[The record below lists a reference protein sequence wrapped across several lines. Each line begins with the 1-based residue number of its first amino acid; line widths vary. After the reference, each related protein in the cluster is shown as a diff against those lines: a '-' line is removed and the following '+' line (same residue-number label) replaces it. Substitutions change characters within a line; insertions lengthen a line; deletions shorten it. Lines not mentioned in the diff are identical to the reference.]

1 MHVRDHFGVLKEW
14 FYNFPYL
21 FSCFLFVAGFYTF
34 GQTTV
39 VFFFILKLDSNDSA
53 DELLSSMKD
62 VVNIT
67 KERKGLQRNIL
78 GLGKSIFFDI

>member
-1 MHVRDHFGVLKEW
+1 MSEIISEFSKSG
-14 FYNFPYL
+14 FTTFPIFSAVSYLSPDFMPSGKLPSYL
-21 FSCFLFVAGFYTF
+21 FITF
-34 GQTTV
+34 
-39 VFFFILKLDSNDSA
+39 KLDSNDSG
-53 DELLSSMKD
+53 DELLSSMRD